1 MTASPSLRL
10 VPPELALNDEN
21 ELAALRRGDPQA
33 LERCYRAHSAR
44 LRATVLRL
52 TASVEDAED
61 VVHELFLHL
70 PETVQQY
77 VDRGQWSGWLTTV
90 AIRRALAHERRER
103 GRRHEALHADGD
115 HAAPTVDG
123 DPVAGQR
130 VMQALQRLSAP
141 LRHVF
146 VLRSVHDYTHPEIAA
161 ALNISIN
168 TSEVRMHRAVQQL
181 RTLLGD
187 LR

>member
-1 MTASPSLRL
+1 MTASPPLRL
-10 VPPELALNDEN
+10 VPPESSPNDPN

-33 LERCYRAHSAR
+33 LERCYRAHAAR

-52 TASVEDAED
+52 TASVEDADD
-61 VVHELFLHL
+61 VVQELFLHL

-77 VDRGQWSGWLTTV
+77 AERGQWAGWLTTV

-103 GRRHEALHADGD
+103 GRRHEALQPDGD

-130 VMQALQRLSAP
+130 VMHALQQLSAP

-146 VLRSVHDYTHPEIAA
+146 VLRSVHEYTHPEIAA
-161 ALNISIN
+161 TLNISTN
-168 TSEVRMHRAVQQL
+168 ASEVRMHRAVQQL
-181 RTLLGD
+181 RALLGD